1 MSCKDD
7 AESLF
12 LRIGTG
18 ADNAVSRPSNDYTDR
33 ILRRMI
39 EDSNNRGDCI
49 ISGKN
54 GYYRPRKNV
63 PEENLEF
70 NKYERQELKRARS
83 ILHKR
88 KNMKKAYE
96 QMGCVY
102 EG

>member
-7 AESLF
+7 AMNLF
-12 LRIGTG
+12 LRIGIG
-18 ADNAVSRPSNDYTDR
+18 AENAVGRPVNDYTDR
-33 ILRRMI
+33 ALRRLI
-39 EDSNNRGDCI
+39 EDSNNNGDCI

-63 PEENLEF
+63 PEENMEF

-83 ILHKR
+83 ILYKR

-96 QMGCVY
+96 QISLFK
-102 EG
+102 E